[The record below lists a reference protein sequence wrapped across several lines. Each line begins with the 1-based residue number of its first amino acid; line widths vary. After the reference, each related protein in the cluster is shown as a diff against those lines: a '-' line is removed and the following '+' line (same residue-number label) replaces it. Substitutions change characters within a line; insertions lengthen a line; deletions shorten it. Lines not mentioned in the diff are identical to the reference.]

1 MFGRVAAFF
10 IWKTSVTNSVHGILF
25 EVCRKT
31 KVTRETIFSKI
42 VSRVTFAP
50 MFTEQQ
56 EKWLNRIT
64 ELFMRLGIKSL
75 TMDDVARE
83 LGISKKTLY
92 QFVENKDD
100 LVKKAIT
107 LHLTAE
113 CGRSVEL
120 SSMANDALD
129 EMLIVIKENTGDM
142 QRMKANIVFE
152 LQKYH
157 RDAWELL
164 QDYQRGFLYKVVR
177 DNLERGIREGYYRDD
192 FDVDIT
198 AKLHL
203 VQTFAIFDDTWF
215 PKPPYSGETLF
226 KEAMMLYLQS
236 ILSEKGR
243 QAIKAKL
250 S

>member
-1 MFGRVAAFF
+1 
-10 IWKTSVTNSVHGILF
+10 
-25 EVCRKT
+25 
-31 KVTRETIFSKI
+31 
-42 VSRVTFAP
+42 

-56 EKWLNRIT
+56 EKWLRRIA

-92 QFVENKDD
+92 QFVESKDD
-100 LVKKAIT
+100 LVNKVIES
-107 LHLTAE
+107 HLNVE
-113 CGRSVEL
+113 CARSEEV
-120 SSMANDALD
+120 AGAAKDALD
-129 EMLIVIKENTGDM
+129 EMLTVIKENIGDM

-164 QDYQRGFLYKVVR
+164 QEYQRGFLYKVVR
-177 DNLERGIREGYYRDD
+177 DNLERGVREGYYRDD
-192 FDVDIT
+192 FDADIA

-203 VQTFAIFDDTWF
+203 VQSFAIFDETWF
-215 PKPPYSGETLF
+215 PKPPYSSETLF
-226 KEAMMLYLQS
+226 KEAVMLYLQS

-243 QAIKAKL
+243 QALKAKI

>member
-1 MFGRVAAFF
+1 
-10 IWKTSVTNSVHGILF
+10 
-25 EVCRKT
+25 
-31 KVTRETIFSKI
+31 
-42 VSRVTFAP
+42 
-50 MFTEQQ
+50 MFTDQQ
-56 EKWLNRIT
+56 EKWLRRIA

-92 QFVENKDD
+92 QFVDSKDD
-100 LVKKAIT
+100 LVNKVIE
-107 LHLTAE
+107 LHLTEE
-113 CGRSVEL
+113 CGRSEEV
-120 SSMANDALD
+120 ARNAKDALD
-129 EMLIVIKENTGDM
+129 EMLMVIKENIGDM
-142 QRMKANIVFE
+142 QSMKANIVYE

-164 QDYQRGFLYKVVR
+164 QEYQRGFLYKVVR
-177 DNLERGIREGYYRDD
+177 DNLERGIREGYYRDNI
-192 FDVDIT
+192 DVDIT

-203 VQTFAIFDDTWF
+203 VQSFSIFDETWF

-226 KEAMMLYLQS
+226 REAIMLYLYS

-243 QAIKAKL
+243 TVLQAKL

>member
-1 MFGRVAAFF
+1 
-10 IWKTSVTNSVHGILF
+10 
-25 EVCRKT
+25 
-31 KVTRETIFSKI
+31 
-42 VSRVTFAP
+42 

-56 EKWLNRIT
+56 EKWLRRIA

-100 LVKKAIT
+100 LVKKVIES
-107 LHLTAE
+107 HLTEE
-113 CGRSVEL
+113 CSRSEEL
-120 SSMANDALD
+120 SQMAKDALD
-129 EMLIVIKENTGDM
+129 EMLIVIQANIGDM

-157 RDAWELL
+157 RDAWDLL
-164 QDYQRGFLYKVVR
+164 QEYQRGFMYKVVR
-177 DNLERGIREGYYRDD
+177 NNLERGIREGFYRND

-203 VQTFAIFDDTWF
+203 AQSFAIFDETWF
-215 PKPPYSGETLF
+215 PKPPYSSEALF
-226 KEAMMLYLQS
+226 KETMILYLHS
-236 ILSEKGR
+236 IISEKGR
-243 QAIKAKL
+243 QALKAKL

>member
-1 MFGRVAAFF
+1 
-10 IWKTSVTNSVHGILF
+10 
-25 EVCRKT
+25 
-31 KVTRETIFSKI
+31 
-42 VSRVTFAP
+42 

-56 EKWLNRIT
+56 EKWLRRIA

-92 QFVENKDD
+92 QFVESKDD
-100 LVKKAIT
+100 LVNKVIES
-107 LHLTAE
+107 HLTEE
-113 CGRSVEL
+113 CARSEEVAK
-120 SSMANDALD
+120 MAKDALD
-129 EMLIVIKENTGDM
+129 EMLIVIRENIGDM
-142 QRMKANIVFE
+142 QRMKANIIFE

-157 RDAWELL
+157 RDAWE
-164 QDYQRGFLYKVVR
+164 QVQEYQRGFLYKVVR

-192 FDVDIT
+192 FDVDIV

-203 VQTFAIFDDTWF
+203 AQSFAIFDETWF

-226 KEAMMLYLQS
+226 KEAIMLYLQS
-236 ILSEKGR
+236 VLSEKGR
-243 QAIKAKL
+243 QALKAKI

>member
-1 MFGRVAAFF
+1 M
-10 IWKTSVTNSVHGILF
+10 
-25 EVCRKT
+25 RKN
-31 KVTRETIFSKI
+31 RFLCYLC
-42 VSRVTFAP
+42 P

-56 EKWLNRIT
+56 EKWLKRIA

-92 QFVENKDD
+92 QFVESKDD
-100 LVKKAIT
+100 LVNKVIE
-107 LHLTAE
+107 LHLTEE
-113 CGRSVEL
+113 CSRSEEVAR
-120 SSMANDALD
+120 SAKDALE
-129 EMLIVIKENTGDM
+129 EMLIVLKENIGDM
-142 QRMKANIVFE
+142 QRMKANIIFE

-157 RDAWELL
+157 RDAWEQL
-164 QDYQRGFLYKVVR
+164 QEYQRGFLYKVVR
-177 DNLERGIREGYYRDD
+177 DNLERGIQEGYYRDD
-192 FDVDIT
+192 IDVDIA

-203 VQTFAIFDDTWF
+203 AQSFAIFDETWF

-226 KEAMMLYLQS
+226 REAIMLYLYS

-243 QAIKAKL
+243 QALKAKI

>member
-1 MFGRVAAFF
+1 
-10 IWKTSVTNSVHGILF
+10 
-25 EVCRKT
+25 
-31 KVTRETIFSKI
+31 
-42 VSRVTFAP
+42 

-56 EKWLNRIT
+56 EKWLRRIA

-92 QFVENKDD
+92 QFVESKDD
-100 LVKKAIT
+100 LVNKVIEM
-107 LHLTAE
+107 HLEEE
-113 CGRSVEL
+113 CARSEEVAG
-120 SSMANDALD
+120 MANDALD
-129 EMLIVIKENTGDM
+129 EMLIIIREGIGEM
-142 QRMKANIVFE
+142 QRMKSNIIFE

-157 RDAWELL
+157 RDAWERL
-164 QDYQRGFLYKVVR
+164 QEYQRGFLYKVVR
-177 DNLERGIREGYYRDD
+177 DNIERGIKEGLYRDD

-203 VQTFAIFDDTWF
+203 AQSFAIFDETWF
-215 PKPPYSGETLF
+215 PKPPYSSETLF
-226 KEAMMLYLQS
+226 RETMMLYLQS

-243 QAIKAKL
+243 QALKAKL

>member
-1 MFGRVAAFF
+1 
-10 IWKTSVTNSVHGILF
+10 
-25 EVCRKT
+25 
-31 KVTRETIFSKI
+31 
-42 VSRVTFAP
+42 

-56 EKWLNRIT
+56 EKWLRRIT

-100 LVKKAIT
+100 LVKKAIE
-107 LHLTAE
+107 LHLKEE
-113 CGRSVEL
+113 CGRSEQMTQMAQDAIDEL
-120 SSMANDALD
+120 LLVIRSNVD
-129 EMLIVIKENTGDM
+129 EMRK
-142 QRMKANIVFE
+142 MKANIVFE

-157 RDAWELL
+157 RDAWDMIQE
-164 QDYQRGFLYKVVR
+164 YQRGYMFNIVK
-177 DNLERGIREGYYRDD
+177 DNLERGIREGLYRDD

-203 VQTFAIFDDTWF
+203 VQSFAIFDETWF
-215 PKPPYSGETLF
+215 PKPPYSGDVLF
-226 KEAMMLYLQS
+226 REAMMLYLQS

-243 QAIKAKL
+243 QALKAKL
-250 S
+250 T

>member
-1 MFGRVAAFF
+1 
-10 IWKTSVTNSVHGILF
+10 
-25 EVCRKT
+25 
-31 KVTRETIFSKI
+31 
-42 VSRVTFAP
+42 

-56 EKWLNRIT
+56 EKWLKRIA

-92 QFVENKDD
+92 QFVESKDD
-100 LVKKAIT
+100 LVNKVIE
-107 LHLTAE
+107 LHLADE
-113 CGRSVEL
+113 CGRSEQI
-120 SSMANDALD
+120 AQRAQDALD
-129 EMLIVIKENTGDM
+129 ELLIVIRENIGDM

-164 QDYQRGFLYKVVR
+164 QEYQRGFLFKIVR
-177 DNLERGIREGYYRDD
+177 NNLERGIREGYYRDD

-203 VQTFAIFDDTWF
+203 AQSFAIFDETWF
-215 PKPPYSGETLF
+215 PKPPYSGEKLF
-226 KEAMMLYLQS
+226 REAMMLYLQS